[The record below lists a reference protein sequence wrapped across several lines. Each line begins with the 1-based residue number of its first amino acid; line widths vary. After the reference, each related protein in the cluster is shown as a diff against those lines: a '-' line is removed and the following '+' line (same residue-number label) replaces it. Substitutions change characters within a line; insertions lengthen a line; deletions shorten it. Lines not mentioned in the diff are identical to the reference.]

1 MTQSLFLAQQSANH
15 RLEELEDQAI
25 NEDTSGEDSTALLHS
40 LSPSPSSPLSP
51 ATFARHK
58 RNRSS
63 TMIDAVVYP
72 ASIISTFPA
81 DKRTSILLNECVF
94 ETDRTFSTV
103 GRGPPGTFDH
113 RQSIVYSEA
122 LLRRWTKHLDST
134 PIADSDVVHQP
145 LQIESSIEPV
155 LESGYSLDTEV
166 DSEND
171 PGPRDPLP
179 QALPTFS
186 HLLEAT
192 AKRGKKPHF
201 YSPRG
206 SSAVSWLSSTLEST
220 KFVHGPP
227 KIAGL
232 GVPLDSIYRVSDDFQ
247 PLMEDEIKLRFGQ
260 FVRILHEYNDGWVRC
275 YSRGDQNTVNN
286 GCRSCAVVS
295 TTLKRVLL
303 RESVF
308 HSGLPFIQP
317 GESQSD
323 GQWSTRSF

>member
-63 TMIDAVVYP
+63 TVIDAVVSR
-72 ASIISTFPA
+72 SIISTSSA

-94 ETDRTFSTV
+94 ETDRSFSTV
-103 GRGPPGTFDH
+103 GRGPPGTFDP

-134 PIADSDVVHQP
+134 PIADSNVVHQP
-145 LQIESSIEPV
+145 LQIGSSIEPV
-155 LESGYSLDTEV
+155 LQSGYSLDTEV
-166 DSEND
+166 DSKND
-171 PGPRDPLP
+171 PGPRDLP
-179 QALPTFS
+179 PQTLFTFS
-186 HLLEAT
+186 HLSEAT
-192 AKRGKKPHF
+192 AENAKKSHL

-206 SSAVSWLSSTLEST
+206 SSAVSRLSSTLEST
-220 KFVHGPP
+220 KFVRDPLE
-227 KIAGL
+227 IVGL
-232 GVPLDSIYRVSDDFQ
+232 GGPLDSIYRVSDDFQ
-247 PLMEDEIKLRFGQ
+247 PSMEDEIKLLFGQ
-260 FVRILHEYNDGWVRC
+260 FVRILHEYSDGWVRC
-275 YSRGDQNTVNN
+275 HSRNGWNTVNN
-286 GCRSCAVVS
+286 GCRSCVVVS

-303 RESVF
+303 REPAF
-308 HSGLPFIQP
+308 HS
-317 GESQSD
+317 
-323 GQWSTRSF
+323 TR